1 MHNGE
6 NYHCVKKR
14 WASGLLAVALAG
26 SLATPAF
33 AAGVGEGQETP
44 ITVTA
49 EAAIFNVSVPT
60 VIALA
65 ANANAEVI
73 CPTGDAVK
81 ITNQSPAPI
90 KVTQIAM
97 NDGAWTLADYNG
109 GDRSKLAAEKVD
121 SNKLGLALTA
131 NGNTAATSTTG
142 NQTPT
147 IDSSKWSVSGAGSGA
162 SELPI
167 SVDAIASAVS
177 ATISAAQT
185 AAKVIF
191 TMAWD
196 TDGNS
201 TPSTPDLPADAPTM
215 AASSTWYKSST
226 GRDTITK
233 ISFVDNYTPT
243 GSESDSW
250 NADVGN
256 TGAIKCY
263 IAGTELIIAGNG
275 AGKIY
280 TNPDASYMFSLQSA
294 SDAFYSVSSINGLNL
309 LDTSNTTNMD
319 SMFWTCPKVES
330 LDVSHFDTEN
340 VTTMDYMFAA
350 TGITSINLSNFNTK
364 NVTKM
369 EGMFRWCENLTS
381 VDLSSFN
388 TQNVTTMEAMFNT
401 CHSLQDVNLKSFN
414 TAKTTTFKE
423 MFFDCRGLTT
433 LDLSNFDTSKA
444 TDMSYMFSQC
454 YALQNIDVSSF
465 NTANVTNMSYM
476 FDQLY
481 AIKTID
487 LSSFNTANVKEVHRM
502 FAFCLELTTVYV
514 SDGWTSIDASSAVD
528 NSPKLKGN
536 VDGYFTYKA

>member
-26 SLATPAF
+26 SLAMPAF

-147 IDSSKWSVSGAGSGA
+147 IDSSKWSVSGTGSGA

-263 IAGTELIIAGNG
+263 IVGTELIIAGNG
-275 AGKIY
+275 SGKIY
-280 TNPDASYMFSLQSA
+280 ANPDASYMFSWKGMNTVGFSSA
-294 SDAFYSVSSINGLNL
+294 TSITGLSL
-309 LDTSNTTNMD
+309 LDTSHTTDMT
-319 SMFWTCPKVES
+319 SMFSSCGFS
-330 LDVSHFDTEN
+330 NIDVSTFDTSH
-340 VTTMDYMFAA
+340 VTDMSEMFRWC
-350 TGITSINLSNFNTK
+350 GNLGTLDLSSFNTK
-364 NVTKM
+364 NVTDVTD
-369 EGMFRWCENLTS
+369 MFHMCTTLKSINLQSFNTSKVTSFYQMFFDCGELTS
-381 VDLSSFN
+381 LDLSSFDTSN
-388 TQNVTTMEAMFNT
+388 ARNMAWMFTQCYSLEDVNVT
-401 CHSLQDVNLKSFN
+401 S
-414 TAKTTTFKE
+414 
-423 MFFDCRGLTT
+423 
-433 LDLSNFDTSKA
+433 FDTSKV
-444 TDMSYMFSQC
+444 TDMSYMFG
-454 YALQNIDVSSF
+454 
-465 NTANVTNMSYM
+465 
-476 FDQLY
+476 QLF

-487 LSSFNTANVKEVHRM
+487 LSSFNTANVHSMSNM
-502 FAFCLELTTVYV
+502 FTWNNNLKTIYI
-514 SDGWTSIDASSAVD
+514 SDGWNTSNVTDYNEIGFASC
-528 NSPKLKGN
+528 PMLKGDTN
-536 VDGYFTYKA
+536 TYFTYKA